1 MQMMTSNFSAH
12 NGPFGRCARLNRI
25 AIVWVATVLLLA
37 GCAKPQPVKTYQ
49 MQGEVM
55 GIDAAG
61 HVATIK
67 HGDIPGFMSAMT
79 MGYPVKDQAELSK
92 MSVGEK
98 ITATL
103 YKKGD
108 DDFWIGNIQK
118 ADK

>member
-1 MQMMTSNFSAH
+1 MTSVW
-12 NGPFGRCARLNRI
+12 NRI
-25 AIVWVATVLLLA
+25 AIVCAATVLLLA

-49 MQGEVM
+49 MHGEVM

-67 HGDIPGFMSAMT
+67 HDNIPGFMSAMT

-92 MSVGEK
+92 LKVGEK
-98 ITATL
+98 INATL
-103 YKKGD
+103 YQQG
-108 DDFWIGNIQK
+108 DDFWVGNFQQ

>member
-1 MQMMTSNFSAH
+1 MQRMTSVVS
-12 NGPFGRCARLNRI
+12 RR
-25 AIVWVATVLLLA
+25 AIVCVATALLLA

-49 MQGEVM
+49 MSGEVM

-92 MSVGEK
+92 LTVGEK
-98 ITATL
+98 IAATL
-103 YKKGD
+103 YKNGD
-108 DDFWIGNIQK
+108 DDFWIGNIRK